1 LWQVFIRP
9 RPASRAALPASLQV
23 PPETLRLVTVAADI
37 VLRTVGMERDLGPV
51 EEQEQLVLAGMK
63 TRQQAIEGDEPGPA
77 LEDALEAGA
86 RS

>member
-1 LWQVFIRP
+1 
-9 RPASRAALPASLQV
+9 
-23 PPETLRLVTVAADI
+23 
-37 VLRTVGMERDLGPV
+37 MERDLGPV

-86 RS
+86 AEFVACGKGRLGML